1 MRLIG
6 VSVTCS
12 SAEVHPQNK
21 QIEYEQDISKAKSQ
35 KKNVFSIFLTA
46 RKQGTQ
52 FTKDRR
58 IIEIGL
64 DVNFCKDHRDKI
76 ARSTGSSRCR
86 GSNQQ

>member
-35 KKNVFSIFLTA
+35 KKMFLA
-46 RKQGTQ
+46 
-52 FTKDRR
+52 F
-58 IIEIGL
+58 
-64 DVNFCKDHRDKI
+64 F
-76 ARSTGSSRCR
+76 
-86 GSNQQ
+86 